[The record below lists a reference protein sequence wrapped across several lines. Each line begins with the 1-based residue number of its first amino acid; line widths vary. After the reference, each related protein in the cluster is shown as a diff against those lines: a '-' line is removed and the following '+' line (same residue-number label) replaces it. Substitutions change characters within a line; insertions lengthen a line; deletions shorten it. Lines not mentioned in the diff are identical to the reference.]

1 MTNGMTA
8 VVPTTPNPISGMRP
22 QPSLGMP
29 SQPGI
34 ISATET
40 YSRNVL
46 GAVYFDLKNLRIG
59 GTAPEPQP
67 PEYVALAQSQYI
79 IASNE
84 TFKISVDLHF
94 NDSPLARLLLCL
106 GTKINVTFS
115 FEGVGAKATE
125 EDASVSITTEKD
137 KFDYTLTYQGT
148 PDTTKLTPGF
158 YAIAAVAQIGPS
170 DHACGQFVFGFGY
183 IAAVVLQVYQAFR

>member
-8 VVPTTPNPISGMRP
+8 VVPTTPTPISGMR
-22 QPSLGMP
+22 
-29 SQPGI
+29 QPGGMRGTQPGQ
-34 ISATET
+34 ISGTET

-46 GAVYFDLKNLRIG
+46 GPVYFDLHNLRIG
-59 GTAPEPQP
+59 GTAVEPQP

-79 IASNE
+79 VASNE
-84 TFKISVDLHF
+84 TFQVSVDLHF

-125 EDASVSITTEKD
+125 EDATVSITTEKD
-137 KFDYTLTYQGT
+137 KFNYTLTYEGT

-158 YAIAAVAQIGPS
+158 YAIAAVAEIGPS
-170 DHACGQFVFGFGY
+170 SHACAQFVFGFGY
-183 IAAVVLQVYQAFR
+183 IAAVVLQVYKPFS